1 MERADAAGRLPSG
14 RVLLVER
21 LGGTSHIHVEAGL
34 HRLMAA
40 VSTEQ
45 LPEAGDL
52 VALHVP
58 PDPRVHLFDRDGQS
72 VLREP

>member
-1 MERADAAGRLPSG
+1 
-14 RVLLVER
+14 
-21 LGGTSHIHVEAGL
+21 
-34 HRLMAA
+34 
-40 VSTEQ
+40 

-58 PDPRVHLFDRDGQS
+58 PNPRVHLFDRDGQS